1 MATYTNVQDV
11 THDAN
16 SLSGVKS
23 VTVNENQEW
32 LLSQADG
39 ARQQAI
45 VGELGKV
52 AEVSLEFEDEGSAL
66 NARLGVANEGDLV
79 FKAQLDSD
87 KSSLKTWTV
96 TDVVFNT
103 WGYSSDQGA
112 PNSQSLGGRTKDED
126 DTITVA

>member
-11 THDAN
+11 THDGN

-23 VTVNENQEW
+23 ITVNENQEW

-45 VGELGKV
+45 VGELGKI
-52 AEVSLEFEDEGSAL
+52 AEISLEFEDEGAAY
-66 NARLGVANEGDLV
+66 NAYLGVANEGDLV
-79 FKAQLDSD
+79 WKAQLDSD
-87 KSSLKTWTV
+87 KSTLKTWTA
-96 TDVVFNT
+96 TDVVLNS

-112 PNSQSLGGRTKDED
+112 PNSQTLSGRTKDES